1 MLGNM
6 AGRTSNSS
14 AHLWGAC
21 RSLHPAQVVT
31 CLLAA
36 AILAQAV
43 AISRSLLH
51 REGAPG
57 SDVASRLKPVRAW
70 DGGVGAIVAAHL
82 FGQASRPARPGAAGP
97 DLTASAQLQGVVDLA
112 SAEGGMAI
120 IRSADGRSHLYHIG
134 QAVGGSAVLSEVHPT
149 YVVLTAS
156 TGPVRLLLPVSA
168 PSALTL
174 RGVVSF
180 APPGA
185 QLTADTETSLKMFGL
200 TLLRGTDGAISGL
213 SGAGAPAWQSSGLLS
228 SDVIVAINGRPI
240 SDVLQDPAAVDT
252 AAQAASTVL
261 TVLRDGVEV
270 EIDATPTAAP
280 AVSHRTA
287 RADEG

>member
-1 MLGNM
+1 MLDNM

-14 AHLWGAC
+14 ARAWGAW
-21 RSLHPAQVVT
+21 RSLRPAQVVT

-36 AILAQAV
+36 AILAQSV
-43 AISRSLLH
+43 AITRSLLH
-51 REGAPG
+51 REGGPG
-57 SDVASRLKPVRAW
+57 LDAASRLKPVRAW

-82 FGQASRPARPGAAGP
+82 FGQASSPAPPGAAGP
-97 DLTASAQLQGVVDLA
+97 DLVASAQLQGVVDLA

-134 QAVGGSAVLSEVHPT
+134 QTVGGSAVLSEVHPT
-149 YVVLTAS
+149 YVVLAAGTH
-156 TGPVRLLLPVSA
+156 PVRLLLPVSA

-174 RGVVSF
+174 RGVAF
-180 APPGA
+180 AAPGT
-185 QLTADTETSLKMFGL
+185 QLSADAETSLKTFGL
-200 TLLRGTDGAISGL
+200 TLLRGPDGAISGM
-213 SGAGAPAWQSSGLLS
+213 SGTGVPAWQSSGLLS

-240 SDVLQDPAAVDT
+240 GDVLQEPAAVDN

-270 EIDATPTAAP
+270 EIDATPAAAP